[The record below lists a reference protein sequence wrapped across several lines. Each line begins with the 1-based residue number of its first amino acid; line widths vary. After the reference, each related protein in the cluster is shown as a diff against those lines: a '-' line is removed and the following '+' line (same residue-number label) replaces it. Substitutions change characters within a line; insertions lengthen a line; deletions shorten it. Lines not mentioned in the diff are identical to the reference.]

1 MALQSWGAPY
11 VHSNY
16 YLFSRQLREHMFSI
30 DEQKGMTRMDEQI
43 SALKKVRD
51 GLYEEAKAFLGNDTP
66 KIAYRKIIEGD
77 TEISRIG
84 KQVIADPAARKALL
98 RTTYTKKEVTD
109 IIKPGVL
116 EELAEKIVEELD
128 IKELAEAIS
137 KELFDK
143 GFGKQSRAI
152 QIEQLKQIFN
162 IDPKVL
168 DRILNDFLKGKLRS
182 SSGKIQKIVKEIL
195 AQKKKEDSGENGSI
209 VYENFIRYFERAV
222 KDRARQSGL
231 YSTNIDIVTQ
241 YLERVKPKLKNIIK
255 QQYSITDASR
265 ALGEEI
271 HASVNENSG
280 LVEIAVGDKTE
291 REIRADN
298 NLIPS
303 LETATTWNDPNKMS
317 YTDLILINSNGMR
330 VRAQSKN
337 YVEAYGTFLRTKQD
351 GTKQDVYQSTHL
363 FSRKMLFKE
372 FFMKLM
378 TESGGRINIAG
389 EIDLDTLSYIVAN
402 EIWFDMHG
410 SIDKGSSVGWRTGK
424 VHTRLFDSDSWLS
437 RALSGAFVNF
447 LGIVVSESGEVIP
460 SISNVFFLIDNE
472 ALVPTYELIDN
483 VIKYYENGMAQMV
496 NIDVS
501 PSRTG
506 VGFDY
511 TSPSRFLQA
520 KADATPDGLR
530 QATYTDE
537 GLVTVGRLQGQHIM
551 NTLQIKSVNLGISLK
566 QLLTSGWQFDI

>member
-16 YLFSRQLREHMFSI
+16 YLFSKQLRERMFSI
-30 DEQKGMTRMDEQI
+30 DKQKGISRMDEQI
-43 SALKKVRD
+43 SALKRVGDR
-51 GLYEEAKAFLGNDTP
+51 LYKEAKAFLGNDTP
-66 KIAYRKIIEGD
+66 EIAYRKIIEGD

-98 RTTYTKKEVTD
+98 KTTYTKEEAMD
-109 IIKPGVL
+109 LIKPGAL
-116 EELAEKIVEELD
+116 EELAEKMAEELD
-128 IKELAEAIS
+128 IKELAEVIS
-137 KELFDK
+137 KELFAK
-143 GFGKQSRAI
+143 GFGKQSRVI
-152 QIEQLKQIFN
+152 QIEQLKKIFN
-162 IDPKVL
+162 IDPKIL
-168 DRILNDFLKGKLRS
+168 DRILIDFLKGKLRS

-195 AQKKKEDSGENGSI
+195 TQKKKGESKKNDST

-241 YLERVKPKLKNIIK
+241 YLERVRPKLKNIIK

-291 REIRADN
+291 KEIRADN

-337 YVEAYGTFLRTKQD
+337 YVEAYETFLR
-351 GTKQDVYQSTHL
+351 TKQDVYQSTHL

-410 SIDKGSSVGWRTGK
+410 SIDKGSNVGWRAGK
-424 VHTRLFDSDSWLS
+424 MHTRLFDSDSWLS
-437 RALSGAFVNF
+437 RALSGAFINF

-460 SISNVFFLIDNE
+460 SVSNVFFLIDNK
-472 ALVPTYELIDN
+472 ALVPTYELINN
-483 VIKYYENGMAQMV
+483 VIKYYETGKAQMT

-506 VGFDY
+506 IGFDY
-511 TSPSRFLQA
+511 TSPLRFLQA

-551 NTLQIKSVNLGISLK
+551 NTLQINAVNLGIGLE
-566 QLLTSGWQFDI
+566 QLLTSAWRFDI

>member
-16 YLFSRQLREHMFSI
+16 YLFSRQLREQMFSV
-30 DEQKGMTRMDEQI
+30 DEQKGISKMDEQI
-43 SALKKVRD
+43 SALEKVRKR
-51 GLYEEAKAFLGNDTP
+51 LYEEAKAFLGDDTP
-66 KIAYRKIIEGD
+66 EEAFRKIVEGD

-84 KQVIADPAARKALL
+84 KQVIADPAAQKALL
-98 RTTYTKKEVTD
+98 RTTYTKED
-109 IIKPGVL
+109 AIDAIKPGTL
-116 EELAEKIVEELD
+116 EKLAEKITEELD
-128 IKELAEAIS
+128 IRELAEIIS

-143 GFGKQSRAI
+143 GFGKQSRTI
-152 QIEQLKQIFN
+152 QIEQLKETFN

-168 DRILNDFLKGKLRS
+168 DSILNNFLKGKLRS

-195 AQKKKEDSGENGSI
+195 KHKREGSSDKNGSL

-222 KDRARQSGL
+222 KDKARQSGL
-231 YSTNIDIVTQ
+231 YSSNTDIVTQ

-255 QQYSITDASR
+255 QHYSTTDASR

-271 HASVNENSG
+271 HANVNENAG
-280 LVEIAVGDKTE
+280 LVEIAVGEKTE
-291 REIRADN
+291 TEIRADN
-298 NLIPS
+298 GLMPS

-317 YTDLILINSNGMR
+317 YTDLILINSRGMK

-337 YVEAYGTFLRTKQD
+337 YVGAYETFLH
-351 GTKQDVYQSTHL
+351 TKQDVYQSTHL
-363 FSRKMLFKE
+363 FSRKMLFKD

-410 SIDKGSSVGWRTGK
+410 SIDKGGNVGWRADK

-437 RALSGAFVNF
+437 RALSGAFINF
-447 LGIVVSESGEVIP
+447 LGVVVSENGEVIP
-460 SISNVFFLIDNE
+460 SISNVFFLIDNK

-483 VIKYYENGMAQMV
+483 VLEYYKTGKAQMT
-496 NIDVS
+496 NIDIT

-511 TSPSRFLQA
+511 TSPLRFLQA

-551 NTLQIKSVNLGISLK
+551 NTLQINAVNLGISLE
-566 QLLTSGWQFDI
+566 QLLTSAWRFDA